1 VPACIVQ
8 AEICSRSWIAFFRL
22 KNIRIPNDFR
32 RAFRVMKREILIN
45 LAECDEAIAYML
57 EGTAADGD
65 DSDLE

>member
-1 VPACIVQ
+1 M
-8 AEICSRSWIAFFRL
+8 
-22 KNIRIPNDFR
+22 D
-32 RAFRVMKREILIN
+32 REILIN